1 MILLV
6 EDDEILAHLF
16 ERILRGA
23 GFAVRTC
30 RTGLEALLLLAA
42 EQTDIDVVLSDIGL
56 PQLSGDQLAIQLR
69 GIRPGVPVLLMTG
82 FSGRVTQENAH
93 LFGVTTVLQKP
104 ISPRQLLSAIDDAL
118 SPAPSPR
125 HVGRHAAASEV
136 AER

>member
-30 RTGLEALLLLAA
+30 RTGLEALLMLTT

-56 PQLSGDQLAIQLR
+56 PQLSGDQLAIQLHALH
-69 GIRPGVPVLLMTG
+69 PGMPVVLMTG
-82 FSGRVTQENAH
+82 FSSRVTQENAH

-104 ISPRQLLSAIDDAL
+104 ISPRQLLLAIDDAL
-118 SPAPSPR
+118 SFAKSRRTDRQHPTIL
-125 HVGRHAAASEV
+125 EV